1 MTAQRAKK
9 AQAILDRL
17 STLEQSQHDMMDRLQ
32 TAHQRQM
39 AELRSQLEEAQLK
52 CSDADEGQLVDA
64 PPLLVH
70 VNMTAVEAAVHAASF
85 AEQESAEALAEARQ
99 VAEEARA
106 AAGALVPVPTA
117 APPVDPHIPYAPD
130 AEFIVKKV
138 SVNLDDVERAINNS
152 SYVSVCRAFGL
163 PDSKYGNEVYCAVV
177 PKKKVKVS
185 EPMLFIHAQK
195 YLPTA
200 MVPKRF
206 YFLPDLPS
214 GITRK
219 ALADT
224 QMSGDLG
231 NPSLS
236 PAEPPSLPALQN

>member
-1 MTAQRAKK
+1 MTAQRTNK

-17 STLEQSQHDMMDRLQ
+17 CTIEKSQTDMMDRLR
-32 TAHQRQM
+32 TAHDRQM
-39 AELRSQLEEAQLK
+39 ADLRNQLDHAQQQVE
-52 CSDADEGQLVDA
+52 CDHQQLIE
-64 PPLLVH
+64 PEPLLVQ

-85 AEQESAEALAEARQ
+85 AEQESAEALAEAKK
-99 VAEEARA
+99 VAEEARL
-106 AAGALVPVPTA
+106 AAGG
-117 APPVDPHIPYAPD
+117 IPQSVRD
-130 AEFIVKKV
+130 ATKEGDVGYGADSEFIVKKV

-152 SYVSVCRAFGL
+152 AYVSVCRAFGL

-177 PKKKVKVS
+177 PKKNVKVS

-231 NPSLS
+231 KKSLLTVE
-236 PAEPPSLPALQN
+236 AQTLPALEN